1 MTSLAGSRPF
11 RRLTSSGPPHL
22 SRMSLATQD
31 CVLRSEALFL
41 AMARSS
47 ANSCVDCTST
57 RHSLQSGRRCR
68 FCAGLRRRIA
78 EAKRWDSSKPKSLRG
93 CPIISPELRTNAGSV
108 AVATQVMVRE
118 LEKELAARRTREK
131 SLSKATGIQ
140 LEHWLTALASRCG
153 IKRRMFAGA
162 ATGLAMSFPG
172 DARVEL
178 ARILRNPSADGVVRW
193 GPRWR

>member
-1 MTSLAGSRPF
+1 
-11 RRLTSSGPPHL
+11 
-22 SRMSLATQD
+22 
-31 CVLRSEALFL
+31 
-41 AMARSS
+41 
-47 ANSCVDCTST
+47 
-57 RHSLQSGRRCR
+57 
-68 FCAGLRRRIA
+68 
-78 EAKRWDSSKPKSLRG
+78 
-93 CPIISPELRTNAGSV
+93 
-108 AVATQVMVRE
+108 MVRE

-178 ARILRNPSADGVVRW
+178 ARILLSILDESDDGKWLKRRVEDEVNRKIRELSSAR
-193 GPRWR
+193 